1 MMSDQDDFIPITGI
15 VYQGTSLGV
24 FLDIGDRRVF
34 IPANCMSTAS
44 RAFVPGETVTIEVLR
59 RYANQEGLIT

>member
-34 IPANCMSTAS
+34 IPANCTSTPS
-44 RAFVPGETVTIEVLR
+44 RVFTPGEAVTLQVFRWLVK
-59 RYANQEGLIT
+59 QEGLIA